1 MYLSTDLQQIR
12 IYLSGSVSTTEPAF
26 VVSYNDIDANGM
38 ILPQSNSIGLTAGTS
53 DVVMVDT
60 PNSGVT
66 RQVVNIQLFNNDTQD
81 VQALI
86 YLNDNGTGYTL
97 CNIVVPSGNTLQW
110 SRETGWVVFGNT
122 TLQEFRLVTIIANST
137 YYKPATLKRALICC
151 VGAGGGGGSGRQGAA
166 GENRGG
172 GGGGGGGAVV
182 WSNLSTSEIPDQVS
196 CVIGTAGAGG
206 TGAINSSTNGI
217 AGTAGGDTTF
227 GGIITAKGGSGG
239 GAGTLTA
246 GAGGL
251 GGLASTSVPNYSP
264 YALVGGGGGAGVI
277 TTSTPS
283 AGAVGLS
290 GNTACAGGGG
300 AGGIT
305 SGNASTAI
313 GGAGGSIYENGVL
326 YSGAPSGATPNGVD
340 NRSKFLFFNTN
351 LTSSYGLGTGGAGG
365 YNLLGFTNGGK
376 GGDYGAGGGGGSA
389 TLNGTQSGTGG
400 IGGAGLILIFE
411 MY

>member
-12 IYLSGSVSTTEPAF
+12 IYLTSSVSTTEPAF

-38 ILPQSNSIGLTAGTS
+38 ILPQSNSIGLTAGTG

-81 VQALI
+81 VQAVI
-86 YLNDNGTGYTL
+86 YLNDNGTQYTL

-151 VGAGGGGGSGRQGAA
+151 VGAGGGGGSGRQGANA
-166 GENRGG
+166 ENRGG
-172 GGGGGGGAVV
+172 GGGGGGGCVV
-182 WSNLSTSEIPDQVS
+182 WSNLSNSEIPDQVS
-196 CVIGTAGAGG
+196 CVIGTGGAGG
-206 TGAINSSTNGI
+206 ASAINSSSNGT
-217 AGTAGGDTTF
+217 AGTAGGDTIF
-227 GGIITAKGGSGG
+227 GGIIVAKGGGGG

-246 GAGGL
+246 GAAGAGG
-251 GGLASTSVPNYSP
+251 AVANCVPNYSP
-264 YALVGGGGGAGVI
+264 YTLSAASGSAGVI
-277 TTSTPS
+277 TTSAPA
-283 AGAVGLS
+283 AGGAGMGGSVG
-290 GNTACAGGGG
+290 CAGGGG

-305 SGNASTAI
+305 NGNASTAI

-326 YSGAPSGATPNGVD
+326 YAGGTSGISPNGSD
-340 NRSKFLFFNTN
+340 NKSKFLFFNTN
-351 LTSSYGLGTGGAGG
+351 LTSNYGLGTGGAGG
-365 YNLLGFTNGGK
+365 YNSVGTYNGGK
-376 GGDYGAGGGGGSA
+376 GGDYGAGGGGGAA
-389 TLNGTQSGTGG
+389 TLNGTQSGAGG
-400 IGGAGLILIFE
+400 AGGAGLILILE